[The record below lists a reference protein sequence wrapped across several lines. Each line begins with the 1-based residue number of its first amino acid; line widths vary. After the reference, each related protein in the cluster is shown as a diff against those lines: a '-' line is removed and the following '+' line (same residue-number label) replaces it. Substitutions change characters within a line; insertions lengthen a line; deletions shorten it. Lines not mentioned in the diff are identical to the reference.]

1 MNRTVPA
8 SQFSLYIPINS
19 IKIIFYLIFFVKIKT
34 SFSMTSSKDLTG
46 KKFGLLTVTK
56 NIDARHSGKYAIR
69 NIVVKYF
76 GFKEINTIALHKAF
90 S

>member
-1 MNRTVPA
+1 
-8 SQFSLYIPINS
+8 
-19 IKIIFYLIFFVKIKT
+19 
-34 SFSMTSSKDLTG
+34 MTSSKDLTG

-76 GFKEINTIALHKAF
+76 GFKEINTIAGFDFHEEY
-90 S
+90 

>member
-1 MNRTVPA
+1 
-8 SQFSLYIPINS
+8 
-19 IKIIFYLIFFVKIKT
+19 
-34 SFSMTSSKDLTG
+34 MTSSKDLTG

-76 GFKEINTIALHKAF
+76 GFKKINTIASFDFHEEY
-90 S
+90 

>member
-1 MNRTVPA
+1 M
-8 SQFSLYIPINS
+8 QYIL
-19 IKIIFYLIFFVKIKT
+19 KIVEVEQLLSVKKLWKGFME

-56 NIDARHSGKYAIR
+56 NIDAGHSGKYAIR

-76 GFKEINTIALHKAF
+76 GFKEINTIASFDFHEEY
-90 S
+90 